1 MSELVTQRD
10 LNMLADD
17 NRQSRKR
24 ALEKLCKLAGAG
36 TPPDVLAP
44 LWTDQLRAPALK
56 LFADQV
62 EKNRELAITLA
73 SDLLAELPEV
83 TVLGTLPWLIPAIH
97 ARVGT
102 NPITEVAEEL
112 RLQLLKLVAAL
123 VPRCGA
129 ALAPHLP
136 EIVQILVMA
145 FADPFPDAKKE
156 GCSIAVALGGA
167 VASHLGPHCK
177 GLIFGLSPALAHQHS
192 RVRSGATEALFS
204 LILHEPSVLSDASPQ
219 ISLITVDRAP
229 AVREQAVAALAEL
242 LARLPQKRRH
252 AARLLPLLLCALSD
266 EVEGIQRQARLALE
280 RLGDLFAA
288 DESEVPPLDIS
299 DDVAVA
305 AVAASGGSGTGP
317 KDSAAKRAADAA
329 TAASAYAAAAAAGS
343 THMPAEL
350 LVGTMFASAPHPP
363 SAALIASELG
373 ALLAPVLADLGDWT
387 AKTRAR
393 AAHTLL
399 GVTWHAGPACTD
411 HLDAMLPALLKSIE
425 DDDEEVERSVRR
437 AVCLLGEA
445 CAPAVYVPLLVSQL
459 YSADPEAGSD
469 TAVVAKRGMCL
480 SILSALSAGAEPA
493 ALRPQLPALTAAVAM
508 PTFCVQPPGIDDDRA
523 ATYTSTQLRLVG
535 FLRSLIGRA
544 GADCAA
550 DPQAYSLYCAL
561 MRLAAVPSTAG
572 RGFEAQRRAVEA
584 LVLLAAAAGHLDTA
598 PLHAHHM
605 PRLVLELVGDGTDAP
620 STAPFAKWQA
630 ATPQWHLLQALLR
643 QCDGATAAS
652 QLLGVVPALAHVLDP
667 KQEPVLRGT
676 GLALLNSL
684 LASEAFCTAPDLD
697 DWAELILQAMLV
709 PNLVWRSGKAAEHV
723 RLAAMAGIAKLLPLS
738 ALTPGQLKAQ
748 IEEALPVLTS
758 SLDDDNNETRRLGC
772 VAIEATLTKLGV
784 GGLENE
790 RMRKLYPELL
800 KRLDDASDVVR
811 LQVCGTLVAYLRSAR
826 YSPMWDDVHNL
837 DKSNYQYLLR
847 GLLVHL
853 DDPSPEIQ
861 QAMFAVLEVALNLDP
876 PVFAAEVV
884 AVRERHRSTKLC
896 DRLIEQ
902 ARAHGQLV

>member
-1 MSELVTQRD
+1 
-10 LNMLADD
+10 MLADD

-102 NPITEVAEEL
+102 NPIAEVAEEL

-329 TAASAYAAAAAAGS
+329 TAAN
-343 THMPAEL
+343 
-350 LVGTMFASAPHPP
+350 
-363 SAALIASELG
+363 
-373 ALLAPVLADLGDWT
+373 
-387 AKTRAR
+387 
-393 AAHTLL
+393 
-399 GVTWHAGPACTD
+399 

-723 RLAAMAGIAKLLPLS
+723 RLAAMAGIAKLLPLR